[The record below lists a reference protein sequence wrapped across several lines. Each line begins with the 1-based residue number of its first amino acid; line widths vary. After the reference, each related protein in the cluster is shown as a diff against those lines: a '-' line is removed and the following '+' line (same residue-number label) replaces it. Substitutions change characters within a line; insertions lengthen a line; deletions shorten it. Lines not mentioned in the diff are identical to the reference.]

1 MSLLKK
7 KTLIWLLSFSFNTMS
22 LRFSALVCEVP
33 GGIRNLK
40 TKLQK
45 KEQKKKSQS
54 VVLPVCTHLPAECTL
69 WQGCCRRPGRLRCR
83 QPPGSGTES
92 RWSGLSANS
101 SWSPGCWC
109 SSPGSPPATRPDGT
123 CGRTNTIQLLAWS
136 LKILHSNKVLSTVCA
151 KEKKILRSPLLSTIR
166 CNVGGW
172 KVRDEAHGKKSHL
185 KYGGMAAE

>member
-1 MSLLKK
+1 
-7 KTLIWLLSFSFNTMS
+7 MS

-40 TKLQK
+40 TNLQK
-45 KEQKKKSQS
+45 KEQKKKKKSQS

-109 SSPGSPPATRPDGT
+109 SSPGSPPATPPDGT

-136 LKILHSNKVLSTVCA
+136 LKILHSNKVLSTVRA
-151 KEKKILRSPLLSTIR
+151 NEEKSSAHRYYQPLDVTSVAER
-166 CNVGGW
+166 CETRLTER
-172 KVRDEAHGKKSHL
+172 KVTWN
-185 KYGGMAAE
+185 MAAWRRNKNHRWHIYISE

>member
-1 MSLLKK
+1 
-7 KTLIWLLSFSFNTMS
+7 MS

-40 TKLQK
+40 TNLQK
-45 KEQKKKSQS
+45 KEQKKKKKSQS

-83 QPPGSGTES
+83 QPPGSGIES

-136 LKILHSNKVLSTVCA
+136 LKILHSNKVLSTVRA
-151 KEKKILRSPLLSTIR
+151 KEKKSSAHHYYQPLDVTSVAER
-166 CNVGGW
+166 CETRLTER
-172 KVRDEAHGKKSHL
+172 KVTWN
-185 KYGGMAAE
+185 MAAWRRNKNHRWHIYISE